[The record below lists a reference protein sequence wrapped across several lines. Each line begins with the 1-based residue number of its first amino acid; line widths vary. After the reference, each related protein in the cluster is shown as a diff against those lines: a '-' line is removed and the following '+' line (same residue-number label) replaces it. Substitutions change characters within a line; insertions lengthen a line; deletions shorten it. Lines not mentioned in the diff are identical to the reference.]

1 MLLLGRVRILLLLL
15 QVIQVISPV
24 RAFRAV
30 EGAFARPERDRRGH
44 DVSRKGLPQCAARS
58 PYQAVKAK
66 FATGD
71 RNPIDQDGLSPR
83 CLRVR
88 GSTPPLG
95 KVS

>member
-1 MLLLGRVRILLLLL
+1 M
-15 QVIQVISPV
+15 ISPV

-44 DVSRKGLPQCAARS
+44 DVSRKGLPQCAARA

-71 RNPIDQDGLSPR
+71 RNASFPADLSLG

-88 GSTPPLG
+88 GSTPPLV